1 MGTASCLTRASFRC
15 RPRRG
20 SIRTGDDAALKIS
33 LTSVQTVMACALL
46 ALTAA
51 APALAQPPSYDE
63 VKAHAMASDVQV
75 LDRSG
80 ELIER
85 VRADFQVRRG
95 DWLALQDISAAFQ
108 RAVILSEDQRF
119 YTHAGVDWR
128 GMAAAAWDT
137 LVHERRRGA
146 STLSM
151 QLMGLVDDR
160 DRKGK

>member
-1 MGTASCLTRASFRC
+1 
-15 RPRRG
+15 
-20 SIRTGDDAALKIS
+20 
-33 LTSVQTVMACALL
+33 
-46 ALTAA
+46 
-51 APALAQPPSYDE
+51 
-63 VKAHAMASDVQV
+63 MASDVQV

-146 STLSM
+146 RSEERRVGKECVSTCRS
-151 QLMGLVDDR
+151 R
-160 DRKGK
+160 WAPAHSKNKKNIC

>member
-1 MGTASCLTRASFRC
+1 
-15 RPRRG
+15 
-20 SIRTGDDAALKIS
+20 
-33 LTSVQTVMACALL
+33 
-46 ALTAA
+46 
-51 APALAQPPSYDE
+51 
-63 VKAHAMASDVQV
+63 MASDVQV

-151 QLMGLVDDR
+151 QRSEEHTSDLQSLMRISYAVFFL
-160 DRKGK
+160 KKKKNTSPT